1 MEKLT
6 IAQNGITLP
15 TELTLII
22 VRGNTEKDQYHF
34 IDSFKIGRDETCGI
48 QFDEEII
55 SRFHAQVLLENGKWW
70 IEDSG
75 STNGTYQNNQKIT
88 RIQLTPDMEIE
99 FGKNGPL
106 IQFQFSQ
113 SESSLPDSHS
123 VTHYVE
129 HYFDDKKEETEIGAH
144 TRMLRQAFNRVQKK
158 KTSKYY
164 IIIGIVVILLLI
176 AGSYSIYQHIEANE
190 QLQLAQEIFYNMKSL
205 ELQMAQLQASL
216 GQTGD
221 ASSMDK
227 IEKYNASRADMEA
240 NYDKFVNE
248 MGFYSDKD
256 ETERLILKMARLFG
270 ECEINAPKEFVSEVK
285 SYIRNWQS
293 TKRYKRAIQRAR
305 DQGYPEIIV
314 SNMLKRHLPPQFF
327 YLALQESDFNAQIVG
342 PKTKYGYAKGVWQF
356 IPSTALQYGL
366 ETGPLVE
373 LNQYDPRDERYD
385 FEKATAAA
393 AHYISEIYKTEAQ
406 ASGLLVI
413 ASYNWGERNIRNL
426 ILKLP
431 ANPRERNFWQLL
443 ETSKTKL
450 PNETYKYVFY
460 IFSAAVI
467 GEDPGQFGFNFK
479 NPLQNIVEDITY

>member
-1 MEKLT
+1 MDKIT
-6 IAQNGITLP
+6 TAQDSAEPIP
-15 TELTLII
+15 ELRVSII
-22 VRGNTEKDQYHF
+22 RGEALKNQSEYSE
-34 IDSFKIGRDETCGI
+34 SFTIGRDETCGI
-48 QFDEEII
+48 QFDEEIV
-55 SRFHAQVLLENGKWW
+55 SRFHARVLAENGKWW
-70 IEDSG
+70 IEDSD
-75 STNGTYQNNQKIT
+75 STNGTYLNNQKIS
-88 RIQLTPDMEIE
+88 RIELTPDLKIE

-113 SESSLPDSHS
+113 LESSLPDSLS
-123 VTHYVE
+123 VTHYVD
-129 HYFDDKKEETEIGAH
+129 HYFDDKKDETEAGAH

-158 KTSKYY
+158 KISKYY
-164 IIIGIVVILLLI
+164 LIIGIVVILLLI

-190 QLQLAQEIFYNMKSL
+190 QKLLAEEIFYNMKSL

-216 GQTGD
+216 DLSGNAEPID
-221 ASSMDK
+221 EMDK
-227 IEKYNASRADMEA
+227 YNSSRADMEA

-256 ETERLILKMARLFG
+256 ETERLILKMARIFG

-285 SYIRNWQS
+285 SFIRNWQS
-293 TKRYKRAIQRAR
+293 TKRYKRAIQRAK
-305 DQGYPEIIV
+305 DNGYPEIIV
-314 SNMLKRHLPPQFF
+314 SNMLQRHLPPQFF
-327 YLALQESDFNAQIVG
+327 YLALQESDFNSRIVG
-342 PKTKYGYAKGVWQF
+342 PQTKYGYAKGVWQF

-413 ASYNWGERNIRNL
+413 ASYNWGEKNIRNL

-431 ANPRERNFWQLL
+431 ANPRDRNFWKLL
-443 ETSKTKL
+443 EVSKTKL
-450 PNETYKYVFY
+450 PKETYKYVFY

-479 NPLQNIVEDITY
+479 NPLQDIVEDITY

>member
-1 MEKLT
+1 
-6 IAQNGITLP
+6 
-15 TELTLII
+15 
-22 VRGNTEKDQYHF
+22 
-34 IDSFKIGRDETCGI
+34 
-48 QFDEEII
+48 
-55 SRFHAQVLLENGKWW
+55 
-70 IEDSG
+70 
-75 STNGTYQNNQKIT
+75 
-88 RIQLTPDMEIE
+88 
-99 FGKNGPL
+99 
-106 IQFQFSQ
+106 
-113 SESSLPDSHS
+113 
-123 VTHYVE
+123 
-129 HYFDDKKEETEIGAH
+129 
-144 TRMLRQAFNRVQKK
+144 
-158 KTSKYY
+158 
-164 IIIGIVVILLLI
+164 LLL
-176 AGSYSIYQHIEANE
+176 AGGYSIYQHIESNE
-190 QLQLAQEIFYNMKSL
+190 QRLLAEEIFYNMKSL

-216 GQTGD
+216 DQTGD
-221 ASSMDK
+221 TSSMDK
-227 IEKYNASRADMEA
+227 IEKYNVSRADMEA
-240 NYDKFVNE
+240 NYDRFVNE

-256 ETERLILKMARLFG
+256 VTERLILKMARLFG

-305 DQGYPEIIV
+305 ENGYPKIIV
-314 SNMLKRHLPPQFF
+314 SNMLDRHLPPQFF
-327 YLALQESDFNAQIVG
+327 YLALQESDFNPKIVG
-342 PKTKYGYAKGVWQF
+342 PKTKYGYAKGIWQF

-393 AHYISEIYKTEAQ
+393 AYYISEIYKTEAQ

-431 ANPRERNFWQLL
+431 ANPRERNFWKLL
-443 ETSKTKL
+443 EASKTKL